1 MRLQLGEALAT
12 GGFIVL
18 VVTPLVYRA
27 HTASQHVVAK
37 GSTFWPTA
45 WMILPLVIFVVG
57 VALMVSGSNRFTP
70 RRKRRVRTAS
80 RPPT

>member
-12 GGFIVL
+12 GSFIVL
-18 VVTPLVYRA
+18 VVTPIVYRA

-37 GSTFWPTA
+37 GSRFWPTA
-45 WMILPLVIFVVG
+45 WMIVPLVIFLVVIG
-57 VALMVSGSNRFTP
+57 LMVSASNRFVP
-70 RRKRRVRTAS
+70 RRRRRVRTAS